1 MHRIVVVE
9 DDPSVATVMAT
20 FLRARGYEVRVAGR
34 LSEARQL
41 LHEAAPALVIADE
54 QLPDGMG
61 SDLLRALATTMPS
74 VGRMLL
80 TASASPDLG
89 ALPAGTLVRHKPW
102 DVAEAEST
110 LVAIL
115 GRPGDRS
122 R

>member
-1 MHRIVVVE
+1 MQRILVVE
-9 DDPSVATVMAT
+9 DDPSVAAVMAT
-20 FLRARGYEVRVAGR
+20 FLRTHGYEVRVAER
-34 LSEARQL
+34 LSVAWQL

-61 SDLLRALATTMPS
+61 SELLRALATSMPA

-89 ALPAGTLVRHKPW
+89 ALPPGTLVRHKPW

-115 GRPGDRS
+115 GRPDAHGR
-122 R
+122 